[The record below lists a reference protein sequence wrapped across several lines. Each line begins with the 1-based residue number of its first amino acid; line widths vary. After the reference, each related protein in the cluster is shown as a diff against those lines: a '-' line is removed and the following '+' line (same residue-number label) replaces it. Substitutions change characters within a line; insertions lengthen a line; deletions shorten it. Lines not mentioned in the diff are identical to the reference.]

1 VTASNGNDVFR
12 RERMEI
18 KNENIY
24 LLLGF
29 VQLEGYWNDDFCPL
43 IEGRSTICR
52 YNVESHKSS

>member
-1 VTASNGNDVFR
+1 V
-12 RERMEI
+12 I

-29 VQLEGYWNDDFCPL
+29 VQLEGNWKDDFCPL

-52 YNVESHKSS
+52 YNDESHKSS